1 MLSALR
7 GILQRWVGMTAEV
20 QALEAE
26 EAAAVPAAS
35 ATPTCSTDYAANASR
50 RLKRPGPSNTDA
62 TDLKRPRTAPTAPID
77 AGANGANPSAGKGSD
92 PDGHIAN
99 PADLHPHHAT
109 NATRAATTA
118 SAPAALNRTLRPQ
131 PSVSTASP
139 AAISSASRHIGAISG
154 VVAAPQPQQQ
164 MQLQPQ
170 QQQQL
175 CQSGEEGSNV
185 NVGHDQPPLQ
195 RHQQQELAVQQEQ
208 QQREFAATAAIPAAA
223 AVAASIAGSGLTA
236 ASGSSDTSSAGP
248 PQGSGNGG
256 AGPAIRN
263 YHHNPHTPH
272 HSDLHH
278 RHDALEEQVFS
289 PAFHLPSSS
298 SPASS
303 NSSPQAASRVG
314 LPLAAA
320 GGGGGGKPSQ
330 GNDDAAEAAT
340 MVRVTT
346 ATAAAAVVAVADGSQ
361 SVEVRASHHHSSE
374 CMQLHA
380 IDLNVVDGVQ
390 VDTDDDELAAGA
402 AAVTTAAAAALT
414 AAAASAA
421 VKIED
426 ATAALRQGRHS
437 GGGAAAAATIV
448 AESREPGG
456 SQQSGPPGKK
466 GEEMDAE
473 SSVSDSG
480 AAIEAVGEELSSS
493 SSEEDGA
500 KAEAGRGGG
509 GDSHCSFDDEAEF
522 LECDENDE
530 NVPISLLSG
539 MGGHALSVMASE
551 VGTIISIPQQQ
562 QHRQQQQ
569 QQLPGETGVD
579 AVLVASAPRG
589 LAAAVSAAVA
599 SAAVTQAVPQSV
611 QQLQLPQQTQL
622 PEEDLEEEDD
632 EEGLMEFDPLV
643 FIKQLPPL
651 ESCVPQHRPTL
662 LPRQTRTM
670 ARRKTLV
677 LDLDETLVHS
687 SLEAVDRSD
696 FSFPVVFNGTEHHVY
711 VRQRPHLLDFMVRVS
726 ALFEVVVFTASQ
738 RIYAE
743 RLLDIL
749 DPHQQL
755 VRHRIYRDSCVVVD
769 GNYLKDLS
777 VLGRDLAHTV
787 IVDNSPQAFGFQVD
801 NGIPIESWYDDDN
814 DMELLRLLPFLESLA
829 GEDVED
835 VRPRIRLQFRLRELI
850 DQA

>member
-1 MLSALR
+1 M
-7 GILQRWVGMTAEV
+7 GF
-20 QALEAE
+20 
-26 EAAAVPAAS
+26 
-35 ATPTCSTDYAANASR
+35 
-50 RLKRPGPSNTDA
+50 LKDAKPRVLVLVGPSSTDA

-77 AGANGANPSAGKGSD
+77 AGANGANLSAGKGSD

-99 PADLHPHHAT
+99 PADLHPHQP
-109 NATRAATTA
+109 NATRPATTA

-139 AAISSASRHIGAISG
+139 TAISSASRHIGAISG

-208 QQREFAATAAIPAAA
+208 QQWETAATAAVPAAA
-223 AVAASIAGSGLTA
+223 AAAAAPAAGPVLAA
-236 ASGSSDTSSAGP
+236 ASGSSDTSSGWAP
-248 PQGSGNGG
+248 HGSGNGG
-256 AGPAIRN
+256 GGPATRN
-263 YHHNPHTPH
+263 YHQNHHQNHHTPH

-303 NSSPQAASRVG
+303 NTSPQAASRVG
-314 LPLAAA
+314 LPLVAAA
-320 GGGGGGKPSQ
+320 SGGGGKPSQ
-330 GNDDAAEAAT
+330 GNCDAAEAAT
-340 MVRVTT
+340 TVTVAM
-346 ATAAAAVVAVADGSQ
+346 ATAAAVVVAAADGSQ
-361 SVEVRASHHHSSE
+361 SVEVRTSHHHGSE
-374 CMQLHA
+374 CMHLHA

-390 VDTDDDELAAGA
+390 VDTDDDELAVGVE
-402 AAVTTAAAAALT
+402 AVTTAAAAALM

-421 VKIED
+421 VAVED
-426 ATAALRQGRHS
+426 AAAALRQGRHS
-437 GGGAAAAATIV
+437 GGGEAVAAATTV
-448 AESREPGG
+448 TVSREPAG
-456 SQQSGPPGKK
+456 SQLSGPPGKR
-466 GEEMDAE
+466 GEELGAE

-493 SSEEDGA
+493 SSEEGDA
-500 KAEAGRGGG
+500 KAEGGRSGV
-509 GDSHCSFDDEAEF
+509 GDSRGSFDDEAEF

-539 MGGHALSVMASE
+539 LGGHALSVMASE

-562 QHRQQQQ
+562 QR
-569 QQLPGETGVD
+569 QLPGEAGAD

-599 SAAVTQAVPQSV
+599 SAAVTQVVPQSV

-622 PEEDLEEEDD
+622 PEEELEDEDD

-651 ESCVPQHRPTL
+651 ESCVPQHRRTL

-696 FSFPVVFNGTEHHVY
+696 FSFPVVFNGTEHQVY

-787 IVDNSPQAFGFQVD
+787 IVDNSPQAFGFQV
-801 NGIPIESWYDDDN
+801 GSALCPRTRQP
-814 DMELLRLLPFLESLA
+814 LLRLYIYSSCLSTLC
-829 GEDVED
+829 G
-835 VRPRIRLQFRLRELI
+835 
-850 DQA
+850 